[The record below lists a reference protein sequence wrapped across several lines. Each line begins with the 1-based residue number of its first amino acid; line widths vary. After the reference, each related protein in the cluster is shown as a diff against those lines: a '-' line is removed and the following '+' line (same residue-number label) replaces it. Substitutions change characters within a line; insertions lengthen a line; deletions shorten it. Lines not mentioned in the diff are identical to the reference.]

1 MNHPKYYY
9 SLNGVF
15 HEIDD
20 TRVKIRENDQSLLS
34 TYGAKMEKIFL
45 SQKYMLKY
53 LHDLF
58 SIHHID
64 YSIYHNTLLGYHLFQ
79 GVHIFQPSWFL
90 SFVPNVKEE
99 QKSAATWAGSRH
111 PSYVELIMMY
121 RNFEDL
127 YQELKSD
134 GFHIDFESKYVMVIS
149 TSFFDQIQIK
159 AFIYFLHPHEDGQL
173 YNIHPKFVNES
184 KRYKDLLQKK
194 ESYHLLFSSFYVLF
208 PFQLVKY
215 EDFEVYAPANID
227 EILDTFQLKMDSYS
241 YSIEPNEDKE
251 EETTSNSASLLSNVF
266 STLLARS
273 FGTNDREQSSR
284 ESSTLFK

>member
-20 TRVKIRENDQSLLS
+20 IRVKIRENDQSLLS

-79 GVHIFQPSWFL
+79 GVHIFQPS
-90 SFVPNVKEE
+90 
-99 QKSAATWAGSRH
+99 H
-111 PSYVELIMMY
+111 VELIMMY

-227 EILDTFQLKMDSYS
+227 KILDTFQLKMDSYS

-251 EETTSNSASLLSNVF
+251 EETISNSSSLLSNVF
-266 STLLARS
+266 STL
-273 FGTNDREQSSR
+273 
-284 ESSTLFK
+284 FK